1 MFLFAVTHNFLES
14 GHSHMEC
21 DSMHSAFERELCDH
35 LAVHEEF
42 HGWYRALPIS
52 TRNID
57 QLPEPATDDSGDDDG
72 ES

>member
-1 MFLFAVTHNFLES
+1 MSKSYQARLPTSELKKQDL
-14 GHSHMEC
+14 MK
-21 DSMHSAFERELCDH
+21 LCDH